1 MNRVF
6 NALDVARRDLAAQR
20 NDNVLRVTRSTFRRR
35 RRAPTTGASNESA
48 GVWRVRL
55 FLLALAD
62 QSVLP
67 APSESSRLSREG
79 LGIPAHDQQAFVSE
93 RSYVKLSMTLL
104 EFNSYVCQSFPT
116 IPLNMIGFTLA
127 RAGNSRLLTQLQA
140 TTMADLKRSV
150 GRSRVYIIPQ
160 ADIPTSLVMASSS
173 AYAALRPA
181 AAPSASAA
189 STSATDS
196 EGAPSFSAAST
207 SATDSEGAPSFSA
220 ASTSATDSEGAPSF
234 SAASTS
240 ATDSE
245 AAPSASARLYLG
257 H

>member
-67 APSESSRLSREG
+67 APTESSRLSREG
-79 LGIPAHDQQAFVSE
+79 LGIPAHDQQGVVSE

-160 ADIPTSLVMASSS
+160 ADIPTLLVMASSS
-173 AYAALRPA
+173 ASAALRPA
-181 AAPSASAA
+181 GAPSAA

-196 EGAPSFSAAST
+196 EGAASAAST
-207 SATDSEGAPSFSA
+207 LATDSEGAPSASA
-220 ASTSATDSEGAPSF
+220 ASTLATDSEGAPS
-234 SAASTS
+234 ASRSTLCLGC
-240 ATDSE
+240 
-245 AAPSASARLYLG
+245 LYLG
-257 H
+257 RH